1 MIKNSQSDPI
11 YARACKVIPG
21 GVNTSL
27 RRVAP
32 HLVFTKAKGAKITD
46 ADDNEYIDYQAAFGP
61 IVLGHN
67 FDALTRSVT
76 QVMICIDLLGTGTL
90 EVEVKL
96 AEKVCHHLPS
106 AEKVLFCNSG
116 TEATFSAIR
125 LSRAVTGREKI
136 IKF

>member
-46 ADDNEYIDYQAAFGP
+46 ADNNEYIDYQAAFGP

-67 FDALTRSVT
+67 FDTLTRSVT
-76 QVMICIDLLGTGTL
+76 QVMWNTGYSSSS
-90 EVEVKL
+90 E
-96 AEKVCHHLPS
+96 
-106 AEKVLFCNSG
+106 
-116 TEATFSAIR
+116 
-125 LSRAVTGREKI
+125 
-136 IKF
+136 